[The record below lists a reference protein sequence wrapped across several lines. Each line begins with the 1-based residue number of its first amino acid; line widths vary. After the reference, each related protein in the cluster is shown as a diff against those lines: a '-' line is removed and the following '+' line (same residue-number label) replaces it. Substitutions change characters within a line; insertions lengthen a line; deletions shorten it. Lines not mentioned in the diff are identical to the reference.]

1 MSVKDGIRDGA
12 IVGVALMIYF
22 AIKNFDRLTLFGGKD
37 FNLYPKLDGQQTN
50 DKMSDPN
57 YFDPDAIPLKNQ
69 FSLEMLA
76 IQKLANKYNTSIDAQ
91 GKRRC
96 VLPSPA
102 GAPAGTI
109 YQYIPETGFYNNQTE
124 LTLFNSYGITGIPSY
139 KEFRNHIINNIGV
152 DAFNSINCLPE
163 QKKAT

>member
-50 DKMSDPN
+50 DKIDDPN
-57 YFDPDAIPLKNQ
+57 YFNPDAIPLPNQ

-76 IQKLANKYNTSIDAQ
+76 IQKLANKYNVRGDGS
-91 GKRRC
+91 C
-96 VLPSPA
+96 VTLPNVT
-102 GAPAGTI
+102 GI
-109 YQYIPETGFYNNQTE
+109 YSYIPETGFYNNETD
-124 LTLFNSYGITGIPSY
+124 LVLFNSFGINGIPSY
-139 KEFRNHIINNIGV
+139 KQFRNHIINNIGI
-152 DAFNSINCLPE
+152 DAFNKINCLPE